1 MAHKISY
8 IKSRKHSSAARPH
21 AAGMAAAAALMALG
35 VPAQAQTS
43 TAAPTLKKVKVES
56 SRDAGYTPT
65 APASPKFTQPLVD
78 TTQTISVIKEQV
90 LQDQGATTLTEAL
103 RNVPGAGTFYAGEN
117 GNTST
122 GDTIYM
128 RGFDTSNSIFVD
140 GVRDLGSISR
150 DVFNT
155 EQVEVTK
162 GPASTDYGRSAPTG
176 TINMVT
182 KQPSLVDSFGAS
194 IGVGSGSYKRATVD
208 WNKGLD
214 HEKGT
219 ALRLNAVLQDA
230 GVAGRREIENDRWG
244 IAPSFAFGLNTDTR
258 VFVNLL
264 HVKQSNV
271 PDGGVLTMGM
281 PGYSTPDRA
290 NDPLRRNFL
299 NSAARVNS
307 RNFYGT
313 ASDHD
318 DVTADMA
325 TLRLERDLSPT
336 TTLRNVTRWGQTK
349 QDYLLSAFMA
359 AGRSQNATTG
369 VWSDGS
375 LLTPN
380 PADPSTWTMSR
391 LINVKD
397 QVNRILTNQT
407 NLSTRFATGS
417 VRHDLSTGVE
427 FTREEQNNYGL
438 ATTGTVPGRVSVYDP
453 DSSVTLPAYLRNGA
467 DSQSTT
473 NTFALYAF
481 DTLKFNEQWQAN
493 LSLRWDHYKTKYY
506 QTAVCA
512 ATSATQPC
520 GTNPAGTVVPT
531 TSNGLKTSDTI
542 LSWKAGLLYKPAPN
556 GSVYVNYALSQQPP
570 GGSNFTLS
578 ATANNANSPNVD
590 PQKAKTAEIG
600 TKWEL
605 FDKRLLLAGAVFR
618 TEVNNEI
625 VSTSDGSVDQTGKKR
640 VQGFELSAAGQI
652 TADWGVSAGY
662 TVQKTKIAHG
672 ANLAADG
679 SDQLTYTPKDAFSL
693 WSTYRL
699 PFGLTVGGGARYS
712 GGLKRG
718 TDGAVGTPNFT
729 ESFWVFDAMAS
740 YQVNKNVDIQ
750 LNVYNLFDKEYV
762 AAINKS
768 GYRYFPGIP
777 RSARVT
783 ANFRF

>member
-1 MAHKISY
+1 MAHKTSY
-8 IKSRKHSSAARPH
+8 IKSRKHSPAARPH
-21 AAGMAAAAALMALG
+21 AAGMAAAAALVALG
-35 VPAQAQTS
+35 IPAQAQTS
-43 TAAPTLKKVKVES
+43 TADASLQEVKVES
-56 SRDAGYTPT
+56 VRDAGYTPA
-65 APASPKFTQPLVD
+65 APASPKFTQPLVN
-78 TTQTISVIKEQV
+78 TTQSISVINEQV
-90 LQDQGATTLTEAL
+90 LKDQGATTLTEAL

-122 GDTIYM
+122 GDAIYM
-128 RGFDTSNSIFVD
+128 RGFDTSSSIYVD

-176 TINMVT
+176 AINMVT

-194 IGVGSGSYKRATVD
+194 LGAGSGSYKRATVD
-208 WNKGLD
+208 WNKSIN
-214 HEKGT
+214 HENGT
-219 ALRLNAVLQDA
+219 ALRLNAVAQDS
-230 GVAGRREIENDRWG
+230 GVAGRHGIENDRWG

-271 PDGGVLTMGM
+271 PDGGVLTMGL
-281 PGYSTPDRA
+281 PGYTSPDRA
-290 NDPLRRNFL
+290 NDPQYRGFMNG
-299 NSAARVNS
+299 AARVNT

-318 DVTADMA
+318 NATADMA
-325 TLRLERDLSPT
+325 TLRLEHDLTPT
-336 TTLRNVTRWGQTK
+336 TKLRNVTRWGQTK

-391 LINVKD
+391 LINTKD

-407 NLSTRFATGS
+407 NLNTSFDTGA

-427 FTREEQNNYGL
+427 FTREEQTSYGL
-438 ATTGTVPGRVSVYDP
+438 ATTGAVPGRVSVYAP

-467 DSQSTT
+467 NSEGTT
-473 NTFALYAF
+473 NTMALYAF

-493 LSLRWDHYKTKYY
+493 LGLRWDHYKTKFN
-506 QTAVCA
+506 QSAVCA

-520 GTNPAGTVVPT
+520 GSNPAGTVVPT
-531 TSNGLKTSDTI
+531 TSNGLDVSDTI

-556 GSVYVNYALSQQPP
+556 CSIYANYALSQQPP

-578 ATANNANSPNVD
+578 AASNANNPNMD
-590 PQKAKTAEIG
+590 PQKAKTTEIG

-605 FDKRLLLAGAVFR
+605 FDKRLLLTGALFR
-618 TEVNNEI
+618 TEVTNEI
-625 VSTSDGSVDQTGKKR
+625 VTNPDGTVGQTGKKI
-640 VQGFELSAAGQI
+640 VQGVELGAAGQI
-652 TADWGVSAGY
+652 NSAWGVSAGY
-662 TVQKTKIAHG
+662 TVQNTKVDTG
-672 ANLAADG
+672 ATVAQDG
-679 SDQLTYTPKDAFSL
+679 SNGLTYTPKDAFSL
-693 WSTYRL
+693 WSTYQL

-718 TDGAVGTPNFT
+718 TDGAVGTPNHT
-729 ESFWVFDAMAS
+729 DSYWVFDAMAA
-740 YQVNKNVDIQ
+740 YRVNKNVDLQ
-750 LNVYNLFDKEYV
+750 FNVYNLFDKDYV
-762 AAINKS
+762 AGINKS

-777 RSARVT
+777 RSVRVT